1 MGPRKFKRRQSNQDQ
16 NARLLIVSEGA
27 VTELEYIEA
36 VKRSRF
42 IRSAQIEYVPPG
54 PTSPV
59 EIVQRALTLRERD
72 RKHDPFDAVWCMFD
86 AEAKITQQA
95 RPGLS
100 QALALARSHGV
111 SIAISNPCFE
121 LWIVLHAEDR
131 QAWIDSHAIQ
141 ARCSALDLVNNKH
154 LCDVSNLLNN
164 YELARD
170 RALAL
175 EAKHDREGR
184 PLAADRNP
192 SSHVFSLVDAI
203 YQAFPSR

>member
-1 MGPRKFKRRQSNQDQ
+1 MGSRKFRRKQKSKDQ
-16 NARLLIVSEGA
+16 NPRLLIVSEGA

-36 VKRSRF
+36 VKKSRA

-59 EIVQRALTLRERD
+59 EIVQRALALRERD
-72 RKHDPFDAVWCMFD
+72 RRHDPFDAVWCMFD
-86 AEAKITQQA
+86 AEVKITQQA

-100 QALALARSHGV
+100 QAFTLARSHDV
-111 SIAISNPCFE
+111 SVAFSNPCFE
-121 LWIVLHAEDR
+121 LWILLHAEDK

-141 ARCSALDLVNNKH
+141 ARCSNLGLVDDKH
-154 LCDVSNLLNN
+154 LCAVGTLLNN
-164 YELARD
+164 YGQARK

-184 PLAADRNP
+184 TLAADRNP
-192 SSHVFSLVDAI
+192 SSLVFGLVDAI
-203 YQAFPSR
+203 FETFPSR